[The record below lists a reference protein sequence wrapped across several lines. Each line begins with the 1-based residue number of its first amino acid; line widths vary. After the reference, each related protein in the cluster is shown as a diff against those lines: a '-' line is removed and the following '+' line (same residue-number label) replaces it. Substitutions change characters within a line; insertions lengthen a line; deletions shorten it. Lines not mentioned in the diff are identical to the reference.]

1 MGKMTFVV
9 EYDDGKEPP
18 ISFNMEIFGGKV
30 IEAGFRDYNDDML
43 TEEEIEALMECL
55 NISELEN
62 TSASVDVDI
71 LLKKLGI
78 TLVRK

>member
-9 EYDDGKEPP
+9 EYEDGKEPP
-18 ISFNMEIFGGKV
+18 INFNMKILGGKV

-55 NISELEN
+55 NIEELKN
-62 TSASVDVDI
+62 AGYGVDGYK
-71 LLKKLGI
+71 LLRKLGI
-78 TLVRK
+78 TLDK

>member
-9 EYDDGKEPP
+9 EYEDGKEPP
-18 ISFNMEIFGGKV
+18 ISFNMEIFGGNL

-43 TEEEIEALMECL
+43 NEEEIEALSECL
-55 NISELEN
+55 NINELEK
-62 TSASVDVDI
+62 TSVSVDVDA

-78 TLVRK
+78 TLVRQ